1 MGTVEIFGK
10 PFTRVDQISGK
21 DEVELENDKVVIR
34 RHLKKSETLLTEFLL
49 DLLHEKILELSK
61 QIEAEGKIGLL
72 GELDFE
78 IRKKIDSKKNRI
90 AKLKGNTIL
99 VKLNAVALPETA
111 LKYIIIHE
119 LAHTNLKKHSEK
131 FWKTVETLYPEYI
144 KAQGLLQEYEN
155 KLSSSFLL

>member
-1 MGTVEIFGK
+1 MDTIEIFGN
-10 PFTRVDQISGK
+10 PFTLVNQISDK
-21 DEVELENDKVVIR
+21 DEVTLGDDKVVIQ
-34 RHLKKSETLLTEFLL
+34 RHWKKSKTLLTEFLS

-61 QIEAEGKIGLL
+61 QIEVEGKVGLL

-78 IRKKIDSKKNRI
+78 IRQKIDSKKNRI

-119 LAHTNLKKHSEK
+119 LAHTTLKRHSEK

-144 KAQGLLQEYEN
+144 KAQGLLQQYEN
-155 KLSSSFLL
+155 KLNSSLLF